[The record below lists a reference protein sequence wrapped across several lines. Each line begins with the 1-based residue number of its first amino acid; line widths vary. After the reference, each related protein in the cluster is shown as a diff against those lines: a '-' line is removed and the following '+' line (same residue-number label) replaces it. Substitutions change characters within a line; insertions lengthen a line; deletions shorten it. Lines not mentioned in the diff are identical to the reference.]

1 MPDDEPRRLNH
12 LRGHSR
18 AEPTMTTDVTLQAAA
33 MLLLAIDLLLE
44 LAGHK

>member
-12 LRGHSR
+12 SRGRSR
-18 AEPTMTTDVTLQAAA
+18 ANSTMPVDVALQAAA
-33 MLLLAIDLLLE
+33 VLLLAIDLLLE